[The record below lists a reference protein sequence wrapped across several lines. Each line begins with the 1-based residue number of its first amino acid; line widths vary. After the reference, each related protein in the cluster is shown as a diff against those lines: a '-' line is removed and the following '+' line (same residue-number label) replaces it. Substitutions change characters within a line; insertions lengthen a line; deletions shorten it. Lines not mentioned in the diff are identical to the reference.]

1 MYRLALKMLL
11 GDRAKYVMLVG
22 GLTFASL
29 LMTQQCGVFFGLLS
43 WTTSHMRNMRA
54 SIWVVDPKV
63 EQINEIKAMRDTD
76 VNRVR
81 SVTGVAYAMPL
92 YTGVI
97 QARMADGSFKPVQ
110 MVGLDATTLVGRPPI
125 VLKGRL
131 EDLRLAN
138 TVMVDEL
145 AIERLSQ
152 GRPHP
157 LGIGDTF
164 EINDREARIIG
175 ICKTDRHFFGYP
187 YVFTTYDE
195 ALQFAPKTR
204 KMLSIVLAEPKPGFT
219 AAQAARAI
227 ENETGLKAYTE
238 PEFNVAT
245 VKWFFRNTGIPAS
258 FGTTIILG
266 FIVGIAVA
274 GQTFYSF
281 VLENLRHLGALK
293 AMGASNGLLARML
306 MVQALTVGFIGY
318 GLGVGLTALFG
329 MAVLKKGQPPFLLP
343 YQLPLFTLVIILFI
357 CLFAALLGIRKIYK
371 LEPAVVFR
379 G

>member
-1 MYRLALKMLL
+1 MYHLALKMLL

-63 EQINEIKAMRDTD
+63 EQINEIKPMRDTD

-81 SVTGVAYAMPL
+81 SATGVAYALPL
-92 YTGVI
+92 YTGII
-97 QARMADGSFKPVQ
+97 QARMADGTFKPVQ
-110 MVGLDATTLVGRPPI
+110 MVGLDATTLVGRPPV
-125 VLKGRL
+125 VLQGRL

-152 GRPHP
+152 GRSRP
-157 LGIGDTF
+157 LRIGDTF

-204 KMLSIVLAEPKPGFT
+204 KMLSVVLAEPKPGFT
-219 AAQAARAI
+219 AAQTARDI
-227 ENETGLKAYTE
+227 ESETGLKAYTE
-238 PEFNVAT
+238 AEFNVAT

-266 FIVGIAVA
+266 FLVGIAIA

-293 AMGASNGLLARML
+293 AMGASNGLIARML

-318 GLGVGLTALFG
+318 GLGVGLTTLFG
-329 MAVLKKGQPPFLLP
+329 IAVLKKGQPPFLLP
-343 YQLPLFTLVIILFI
+343 YQLPLFTLVVILLI

>member
-1 MYRLALKMLL
+1 MYHLALKMLL

-63 EQINEIKAMRDTD
+63 EQINEVKAMRDTD

-81 SVTGVAYAMPL
+81 SASGVAYAMPL
-92 YTGVI
+92 YTGII

-110 MVGLDATTLVGRPPI
+110 MVGLDATTLVGRPPV
-125 VLKGRL
+125 VLQGRL
-131 EDLRLAN
+131 ENLRLAN
-138 TVMVDEL
+138 TVMIDEL
-145 AIERLSQ
+145 AVERLSQ
-152 GRPHP
+152 GRARP
-157 LGIGDTF
+157 LQIGDTF

-187 YVFTTYDE
+187 YVYTTYDE

-204 KMLSIVLAEPKPGFT
+204 KMLSIVLAEPKPGVT
-219 AAQAARAI
+219 AAQAARSI
-227 ENETGLKAYTE
+227 ESETGLKAYTE
-238 PEFNVAT
+238 AEFTVAT

-266 FIVGIAVA
+266 FIVGIAIA

-293 AMGASNGLLARML
+293 AMGASNGLIARML
-306 MVQALTVGFIGY
+306 MVQAFTVGLIGY
-318 GLGVGLTALFG
+318 GLGVGLTTLFG
-329 MAVLKKGQPPFLLP
+329 IAVLKKGQPPFLLP
-343 YQLPLFTLVIILFI
+343 YQLPLFTLVVILLI

>member
-1 MYRLALKMLL
+1 MYHLALKMLL

-63 EQINEIKAMRDTD
+63 EQINEVKPMRDTD

-81 SVTGVAYAMPL
+81 SATGVAYAEPL
-92 YTGVI
+92 YTGII
-97 QARMADGSFKPVQ
+97 QARMADGSFKPIQ

-125 VLKGRL
+125 VLSGRL
-131 EDLRLAN
+131 EDLRIAN
-138 TVMVDEL
+138 TVMIDEL

-152 GRPHP
+152 GRARP
-157 LGIGDTF
+157 LKIGDTF

-204 KMLSIVLAEPKPGFT
+204 KMLSIVLAEPKPGYT
-219 AAQAARAI
+219 AVQAARSI

-238 PEFNVAT
+238 AEFNVAT

-266 FIVGIAVA
+266 FIVGIAIA

-281 VLENLRHLGALK
+281 VLENLRNLGALK
-293 AMGASNGLLARML
+293 AMGASNGLIARML
-306 MVQALTVGFIGY
+306 LVQAFTVGFIGY

-329 MAVLKKGQPPFLLP
+329 IAVLKKGQPFLLP
-343 YQLPLFTLVIILFI
+343 YQLPLFTLAIILFI
-357 CLFAALLGIRKIYK
+357 CTFAALLGIRKIYK